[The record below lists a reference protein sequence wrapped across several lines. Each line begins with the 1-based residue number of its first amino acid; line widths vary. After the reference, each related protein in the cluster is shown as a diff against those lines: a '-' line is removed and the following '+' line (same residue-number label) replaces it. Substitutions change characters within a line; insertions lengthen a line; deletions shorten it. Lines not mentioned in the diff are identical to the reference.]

1 MKLTKNILIK
11 DGAWSIAGN
20 ILQNILLSVFFI
32 VLAREYSKEDFSN
45 YLIANTIYT
54 LILGFSTLGLGNWF
68 IRELLNSDKQIELIN
83 KFFKIQLYTGI
94 AFYILNIIISFYLYE
109 SHLIRSISILLGLN
123 IIIDNV
129 IYVIKYINIAKQEQK
144 KSSII
149 VTIEAL
155 LKFILACIVIKIHI
169 EIVYLTLLLILLRI
183 FSLNLFIKYGSSNQ
197 IEFLEI
203 IKLKVSFKEFK
214 KIIVKNWLFVVIGSI
229 SVLYWS
235 IGNIIISKKLS
246 SSDVANYGISFKLLS
261 LAYILPIIASSTIY
275 PVLIREYQNGIEAL
289 QSIYKKAMIPFSIYG
304 LLAFTF
310 IFSYSNILI
319 PILFGAKYTNTAQY
333 CTEMFLVMLIFP
345 TAFLQANVLIAIKFE
360 KIDMICNLST
370 LIIHIIICSVGLQI
384 NKSLSIINYSIFISF
399 TIFHIIQDFI
409 LIKNKITSYIN
420 VLTNYIGIFLS
431 VGIYYIL
438 TIYFKKE
445 IVFLTFW
452 GTATIIMLLV
462 LQQKNKLYKK
472 LLIN

>member
-472 LLIN
+472 LVIN